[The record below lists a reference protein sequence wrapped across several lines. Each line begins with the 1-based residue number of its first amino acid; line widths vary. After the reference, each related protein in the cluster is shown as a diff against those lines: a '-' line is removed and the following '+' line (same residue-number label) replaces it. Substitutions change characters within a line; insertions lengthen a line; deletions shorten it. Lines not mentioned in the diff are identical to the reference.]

1 MADAGVRES
10 LLRGFGRSR
19 LLRVRYPRLGVSAL
33 LIDRFL
39 PVYDATSIHHVVV
52 DAPADVTFAAIP
64 EADIGR
70 DPVIRGLGFLRDLP
84 NRVSRRRRGRP
95 EPPPVRTFGD
105 ILGSSSGWV
114 RLAEQPNVETVVG
127 LVGRFWQR
135 DYGVVR
141 VTAEEF
147 ASFDAPGHAKVAV
160 SFTLHPY
167 GEGRTLLT
175 YEARTQAT
183 DEEAR
188 RAFARYSR
196 LIGPGAALLMRR
208 ALKAIKAE
216 AERRAATRT

>member
-1 MADAGVRES
+1 M
-10 LLRGFGRSR
+10 
-19 LLRVRYPRLGVSAL
+19 SAL

-39 PVYDATSIHHVVV
+39 PAYDATSIHHVVV
-52 DAPADVTFAAIP
+52 DAPADVTFAAIS
-64 EADIGR
+64 EAHIGR

-84 NRVSRRRRGRP
+84 NRISRRRRGRRA
-95 EPPPVRTFGD
+95 PPPVRTFGD

-183 DEEAR
+183 DDEAR
-188 RAFARYSR
+188 RALARYWR

-216 AERRAATRT
+216 AERRAAART